1 MNREQ
6 VRSALEKLLASQLL
20 GPVEEAEV
28 LQARPSDVYLTGI
41 LWPRETQVGAE
52 EDDAGATEVAT
63 DDADPADVPLPGYR
77 AIRPCSIGI
86 TVEVSDTANVEI
98 ALGSTARY
106 WPSPR
111 HSTSEAAESLEITPS
126 PAPVAESDAE
136 GDGEGEYDWQRQTL
150 SYTVRVDPDEVR
162 SAWRTH
168 EFQLPDGRLVCDPDV
183 AIDVR
188 RRQNEGRCVITAT
201 LINTSG
207 DAVPRPMRD
216 RQCLFQ
222 AQVIVTATD
231 SERSAAICARANYPF
246 ADDDEDN
253 LTNLLLYRNVREFG
267 VGHGVAVEWSHEL
280 NNTVERVSTAWLPR
294 ARVEGTSPDGHEMVA
309 ELKASAASPFVAAN
323 LADTSKRQATCSALD
338 EFCGLYSKWIVSSLE
353 SRIDGFGGDQRR
365 AADQNLKRCRS
376 TLQRL
381 NSGVQI
387 LRNSDVA
394 WESFVLANQAMDTQA
409 MFPSKGERRRPL
421 IWRPFQLAFVLLV
434 IPGLVNPADADRDT
448 MDLLWFPTGGGK
460 TEAYL
465 ALTAFEIFRRR
476 LESDHRRKLGGVDV
490 LMRYTLRLLTIQQF
504 QRAAALIAACEML
517 RKEKPARLGT
527 APISLGL
534 YVGGDSTPNK
544 LAKAA
549 EMLDDE
555 INGRAPTSTP
565 RQLLACPVCGSG
577 LSGSS
582 YRIDEAKGWMDVTC
596 RASGCDA
603 AGIAQPILTVDEAIY
618 SHPPSLLIGTVD
630 KFAQLP
636 RNVHLGVLF
645 GVGRQERLSL
655 IIQDELHLISGPLGS
670 MTGLYEATIDLL
682 CTNNGIRPKI
692 IGSTATIGRAQK
704 QVRSLF
710 DRDVLQFPPPGFDA
724 GDSFFAVRDA
734 DGPDRIYL
742 GVATSGR
749 SPKFA
754 LQALIASLMQ
764 SVYALWVSGESEDRD
779 LDPYW
784 TCVAYFNSLRE
795 LGGAHVLM
803 LDDVRRQIAFLAGRM
818 GVAPRT
824 MEQLPLELS
833 SRVPSREIPEVL
845 GKLNQSL
852 GSGDVYDG
860 QPPDSVLASNMI
872 SVGVDVPRLG
882 VMAVAGQPKSTAEYI
897 QATSRVGR
905 GLPGLV
911 VTLYNFG
918 RPRDLSHFEHFVA
931 YHSAMYRAVEATSVT
946 PWAPRARDKALHAV
960 LAASVRH
967 NVPGMSGD
975 HEAIAFDPSSADV
988 QKVLEFLGR
997 RARNC
1002 SEGLEEDDTM
1012 SDLKHAVSTWTRKC
1026 EESHASGKR
1035 LLYWE
1040 RKAPFGNTAPHL
1052 MRSAEQMRSPG
1063 SSAWSTPNSM
1073 REVEPSTA
1081 FVLKRIT
1088 RRDSE

>member
-20 GPVEEAEV
+20 GPVYEDEV
-28 LQARPSDVYLTGI
+28 LEARPSDVYLTGI
-41 LWPRETQVGAE
+41 LWPRETEVGAE
-52 EDDAGATEVAT
+52 EDDAGSTEVAT
-63 DDADPADVPLPGYR
+63 DDADSLDIPLPGYR
-77 AIRPCSIGI
+77 AIRPCSIGTTI
-86 TVEVSDTANVEI
+86 EVSGTAQVEI
-98 ALGSTARY
+98 SLGSTARY
-106 WPSPR
+106 WPTPR
-111 HSTSEAAESLEITPS
+111 RATSEAAESLEI
-126 PAPVAESDAE
+126 APGTARVAENAGE
-136 GDGEGEYDWQRQTL
+136 EDGGGVYDWQRQPL
-150 SYTVRVDPDEVR
+150 SYLVRIDRDEAR

-168 EFQLPDGRLVCDPDV
+168 EFQRPDGSLVCDPNV

-188 RRQNEGRCVITAT
+188 RRPTEGRCVITVT
-201 LINTSG
+201 LINTSA
-207 DAVPRPMRD
+207 DPVLRLLRD

-222 AQVIVTATD
+222 AQLIVNAMD
-231 SERSAAICARANYPF
+231 SEGSAAICARENYPF

-267 VGHGVAVEWSHEL
+267 VGHGVAVEWSTESNHM
-280 NNTVERVSTAWLPR
+280 VERVSTAWLPR
-294 ARVEGTSPDGHEMVA
+294 ARVEGTSPGGHEMVA
-309 ELKASAASPFVAAN
+309 ELKASSASPFVAAN
-323 LADTSKRQATCSALD
+323 LADTSRRQEMCHALD
-338 EFCGLYSKWIVSSLE
+338 EFCGLYGKWIVSSLE
-353 SRIDGFGGDQRR
+353 SRVDTFSGDQRR
-365 AADQNLKRCRS
+365 AANQNLERCRA
-376 TLQRL
+376 TLRRL
-381 NSGVQI
+381 NAGVQI
-387 LRNSDVA
+387 LRDSDVA
-394 WESFVLANQAMDTQA
+394 WESFVLANQAMDKQA

-476 LESDHRRKLGGVDV
+476 LESDDRRKLGGVDV

-517 RKEKPARLGT
+517 RKERQARLGS

-544 LAKAA
+544 LDKAA

-555 INGRAPTSTP
+555 INGREPTSTP
-565 RQLLACPVCGSG
+565 RQLLACPVCGEH
-577 LSGSS
+577 LAGSS
-582 YRIDEAKGWMDVTC
+582 YRIDEENGWMDVTC
-596 RASGCDA
+596 RTSDCDA
-603 AGIAQPILTVDEAIY
+603 AGVSQPILTVDEAIY
-618 SHPPSLLIGTVD
+618 AHPPSLLIGTVD

-636 RNVHLGVLF
+636 RNVNLGVLF
-645 GVGRQERLSL
+645 GVGKQERLSL

-670 MTGLYEATIDLL
+670 MTGLYEATIDFL
-682 CTNNGIRPKI
+682 CTNNGVRPKV

-710 DRDVLQFPPPGFDA
+710 DRSVLQFPPPGFDA
-724 GDSFFAVRDA
+724 VDSFFAVRDT

-764 SVYALWVSGESEDRD
+764 SVYALLVSGEVDERD

-818 GVAPRT
+818 RIEART

-833 SRVPSREIPEVL
+833 SRVPSRGIPEVL
-845 GKLNQSL
+845 GKLNRSL
-852 GSGDVYDG
+852 GSGDVFDG
-860 QPPDSVLASNMI
+860 QPPDAVLASNMI

-911 VTLYNFG
+911 VTLYNCG

-960 LAASVRH
+960 LSALVRH
-967 NVPGMSGD
+967 HIPGMGGD
-975 HEAIAFDPSSADV
+975 DDAISFNPSSAEV
-988 QKVLEFLGR
+988 QEILEFLVS

-1002 SEGLEEDDTM
+1002 SDGLEGDDTM
-1012 SDLKHAVSTWTRKC
+1012 SDLKHTVSTWTRKC
-1026 EESHASGKR
+1026 EESHAGAKR

-1040 RKAPFGNTAPHL
+1040 RKARFGKTAPHL
-1052 MRSAEQMRSPG
+1052 MRSAEQMRSAG
-1063 SSAWSTPNSM
+1063 SSAWPTPNSM

-1088 RRDSE
+1088 RRDVG